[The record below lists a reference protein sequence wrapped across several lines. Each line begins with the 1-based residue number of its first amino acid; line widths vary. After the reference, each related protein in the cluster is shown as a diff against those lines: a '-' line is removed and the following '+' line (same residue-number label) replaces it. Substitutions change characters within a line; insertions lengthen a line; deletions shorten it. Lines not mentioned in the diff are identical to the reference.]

1 MCIIQLVR
9 MNTTYFYYF
18 EYSPNKTKED
28 DLISFKVV
36 AKIKEFN

>member
-18 EYSPNKTKED
+18 ECARNKTKED
-28 DLISFKVV
+28 DLISFKTA